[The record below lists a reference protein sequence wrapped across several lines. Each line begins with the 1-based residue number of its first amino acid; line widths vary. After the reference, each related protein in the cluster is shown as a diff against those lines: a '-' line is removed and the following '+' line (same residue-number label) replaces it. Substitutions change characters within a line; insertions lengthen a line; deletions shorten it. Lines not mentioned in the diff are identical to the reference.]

1 MPHPPYSPDLAPCD
15 YWLNDY
21 TKNRLT
27 DQLDEK
33 SLARALSKI
42 VKNISEEEF
51 KKILTNCWK
60 EWNFVLIIMVTTL
73 SI

>member
-21 TKNRLT
+21 MKNRLT
-27 DQLDEK
+27 DQPGEK
-33 SLARALSKI
+33 SLAHAVSKI

-51 KKILTNCWK
+51 KKLLTNCWK
-60 EWNFVLIIMVTTL
+60 EWNFV
-73 SI
+73 